1 METTEKGA
9 SIVPLHQWTD
19 NDGYVLLVK
28 CVTSDMTSYGGFA
41 WPESGPV
48 KPDAWSRK
56 ATCESGGLFGW
67 PLGIG
72 VGLGKDIIPNGRWLV
87 FRAKPENV
95 INIEYGKA
103 KAVPGEDGSLPEV
116 VYCGTMAGAMLMTMK
131 HRQAWIEHAS
141 RGSASASGDNG
152 SASVSGYRGSAS
164 ASGYNGSASAS
175 GDNGSASASGDRGS
189 ASASGDR
196 GSASAT
202 GSWSSAQVSGNGGIA
217 TSSYRAMAGEEG
229 CFVIR
234 WHDGERWQFA
244 FGEVGKDGIDAGVWY
259 VVHDGKLTKE

>member
-72 VGLGKDIIPNGRWLV
+72 VGLGKDIIPNERWLV

-116 VYCGTMAGAMLMTMK
+116 VYCGTMAGAMWMTMK

-141 RGSASASGDNG
+141 RGSASASGDN
-152 SASVSGYRGSAS
+152 
-164 ASGYNGSASAS
+164 
-175 GDNGSASASGDRGS
+175 GS